1 MRVIYMSL
9 DPYMRGRMR
18 DAASYAAPVGIG
30 EVMTGGT
37 VGEVVKSNHPGFKVG
52 DIVEDRLGWQE
63 YAIGPGPAMR
73 KVDPSLAPIS
83 TANGVLGMPG
93 MTAYFGLYEVG
104 QPKAG
109 ETVVV
114 SAASGAVGQLVGQL
128 AKIAGCRAVGI
139 AGGAKKCAFVKDTL
153 GFDACIDYK
162 AEKDLAA
169 AVKAACPNGVD
180 VYFDNVGGVV
190 SDAVLVN
197 LNFWARVALCG
208 SISQYNTTEPGPRL
222 LGTFVGKRVTM
233 RGFIVWD
240 FNGKYGPAMRQMG
253 EWVRS
258 GRIKYKEDIVEGIE
272 NAPRAFIGLL
282 RGDNFGKMQVKLGPD
297 PGGAVNGGLQERI
310 AGAAWHATSS
320 RPVPSTIPTAAASI
334 PTSTALLVIDLQNDF
349 LSPDG
354 YLANKGY
361 DLSPLRAILPAVNR
375 VIDAARA
382 AGCLIVFTRQ
392 GHRADMADM
401 ARLRPP
407 RAASGRPRRMPA
419 SFCAARRASRSC
431 RKSRCAPATSS
442 STRRRT
448 GPSPTPSWSR
458 CCAPRASRISC
469 SPAARRTCA
478 CTPRCARRTT
488 AISSAS

>member
-1 MRVIYMSL
+1 MIPKTHRRVVLARRPPAEVAESDFRVEEAPVPEPGPREVLVRVVYMSL

-18 DAASYAAPVGIG
+18 DVASYAAPVAIG

-73 KVDPSLAPIS
+73 KVDATLAPIS

-93 MTAYFGLYEVG
+93 MTAYFGLFDVG

-114 SAASGAVGQLVGQL
+114 SAASGAVGQIVGQL

-139 AGGAKKCAFVKDTL
+139 AGGDKKCAFVKDTL

-162 AEKDLAA
+162 AEKDLTA

-190 SDAVLVN
+190 SDAVFLN

-222 LGTFVGKRVTM
+222 LGAFVGKRVTM

-240 FNGKYGPAMRQMG
+240 FNGKYEPARRQMG

-258 GRIKYKEDIVEGIE
+258 GRVKYKEDIVEGIE
-272 NAPRAFIGLL
+272 NAPRAFVGLL
-282 RGDNFGKMQVKLGPD
+282 RGDNFGKLQVKLGPD
-297 PGGAVNGGLQERI
+297 PG
-310 AGAAWHATSS
+310 S
-320 RPVPSTIPTAAASI
+320 R
-334 PTSTALLVIDLQNDF
+334 
-349 LSPDG
+349 
-354 YLANKGY
+354 
-361 DLSPLRAILPAVNR
+361 
-375 VIDAARA
+375 
-382 AGCLIVFTRQ
+382 
-392 GHRADMADM
+392 
-401 ARLRPP
+401 
-407 RAASGRPRRMPA
+407 
-419 SFCAARRASRSC
+419 
-431 RKSRCAPATSS
+431 
-442 STRRRT
+442 
-448 GPSPTPSWSR
+448 
-458 CCAPRASRISC
+458 
-469 SPAARRTCA
+469 
-478 CTPRCARRTT
+478 
-488 AISSAS
+488 